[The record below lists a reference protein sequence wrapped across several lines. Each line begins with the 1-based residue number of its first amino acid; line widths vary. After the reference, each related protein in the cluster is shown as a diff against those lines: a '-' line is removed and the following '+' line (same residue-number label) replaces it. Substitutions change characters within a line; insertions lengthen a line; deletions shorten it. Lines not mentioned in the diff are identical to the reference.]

1 MSRPA
6 PVLASVAAVRF
17 DADADAKLSALRRTK
32 FVATAALA
40 FCVLVFAVAKSL
52 EGRHAWL
59 GFGGGPPPAP
69 ARRGGGGGG
78 VGGARLVR
86 PRRPGPALRGR
97 GGGG

>member
-52 EGRHAWL
+52 ESRHAWL
-59 GFGGGPPPAP
+59 GFVAPKSPAG
-69 ARRGGGGGG
+69 AKWRGAPKFWG
-78 VGGARLVR
+78 VGQLKPPLR
-86 PRRPGPALRGR
+86 PTLPQ
-97 GGGG
+97 